1 MAQKHLKLGFYNQV
15 CKPNKSQGKPMEE
28 RTYTVY
34 PNYIR
39 GTLEDFQEFKN
50 VRNQEFA
57 QKLFIA
63 ELLKGEGNRLY
74 AGKMFEEAFESYHK
88 SLSIFRY
95 LRPKNQR
102 IQRADC
108 TFSGSDVSY
117 ETYKPTKKQ
126 HIMQLKSFLV
136 LLFTQ
141 LAICCSKLFNFSD
154 SLSACD
160 DAIHTDP
167 SYYRPYLIR
176 SKLRLREAPNGRFTL
191 VLSSL

>member
-1 MAQKHLKLGFYNQV
+1 
-15 CKPNKSQGKPMEE
+15 MEE

-95 LRPKNQR
+95 LRPKNTNSPR
-102 IQRADC
+102 RGAN
-108 TFSGSDVSY
+108 FASDVTY
-117 ETYKPTKKQ
+117 ESFKPVQRQ
-126 HIMQLKSFLV
+126 HMNQLKSFLV
-136 LLFTQ
+136 ILFSQ
-141 LAICCSKLFNFSD
+141 LALCCSKLFQIGDALN
-154 SLSACD
+154 ACE
-160 DAIHTDP
+160 DAICTDP
-167 SYYRPYLIR
+167 GYFRPYLIR
-176 SKLRLREAPNGRFTL
+176 HKLRLRHQPNGNATH
-191 VLSSL
+191 